1 MNASRPDQAD
11 PDRIVR
17 GLDDGRQPGRSDL
30 PIRLAPLGGIPGFR
44 EGPRRTNVLV
54 VAIDPVVPADLAHA
68 AVLVVAPALNSWLRH
83 WLSDE
88 DPARRRANERLAVVV
103 GELQRVA
110 EHVEGRIGDADPLQA
125 IADALPTFPADEIV
139 ISVGRERWAE
149 HMADLVVRAHE
160 RFALPTSWAVDSR
173 SMAA

>member
-1 MNASRPDQAD
+1 MNASRPDHAVS
-11 PDRIVR
+11 DRIVR
-17 GLDDGRQPGRSDL
+17 RPDDSRQRGSIDL
-30 PIRLAPLGGIPGFR
+30 PARLAQRGEVPGFR
-44 EGPRRTNVLV
+44 ERPRRTNVIV
-54 VAIDPVVPADLAHA
+54 VAIDPVVPTALAHA
-68 AVLVVAPALNSWLRH
+68 EVLVVAPALNSWLRH

-110 EHVEGRIGDADPLQA
+110 EHVEGRIGDADALQA

-149 HMADLVVRAHE
+149 HMADLVIQAHE
-160 RFALPTSWAVDSR
+160 RFALPTSWAGDSR

>member
-1 MNASRPDQAD
+1 MNASRPDQAVS
-11 PDRIVR
+11 DRIVR
-17 GLDDGRQPGRSDL
+17 RPDDSRQRRSIDL
-30 PIRLAPLGGIPGFR
+30 PARLAQRGEVPGFR
-44 EGPRRTNVLV
+44 ERRRRTNVIV

-68 AVLVVAPALNSWLRH
+68 EVLVVAPALNSWLRH

-103 GELQRVA
+103 GELRRVV
-110 EHVEGRIGDADPLQA
+110 EHVEGRVGDADPLQA

-139 ISVGRERWAE
+139 IFGRERSAE
-149 HMADLVVRAHE
+149 HVADLVTRARE
-160 RFALPTSWAVDSR
+160 RFALPTSWAGDSR